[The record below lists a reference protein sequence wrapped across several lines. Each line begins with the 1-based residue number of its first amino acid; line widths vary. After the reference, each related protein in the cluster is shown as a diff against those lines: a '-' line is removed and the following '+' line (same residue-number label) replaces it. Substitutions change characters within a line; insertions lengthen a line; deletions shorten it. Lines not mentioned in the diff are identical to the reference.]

1 MLSVNWI
8 ALDSH
13 NNFVFLVGHQ
23 STFMKCL
30 LLSFSAILCAL
41 VSMAQSHA
49 SAEFQPTYWQ
59 YPNITPGVLEAVSWT
74 NTRMKHLEN
83 VTPSCSGLPTA
94 YGIMGMH
101 DDGKGYFVENG
112 EYIAKL
118 SGISVDDQKASVS
131 NAIQAYGYAYNH
143 LMMEEIANGGNK
155 FDGNSIRT
163 VLLQLSEIPDSGV
176 VNLLAKDMQV
186 YEVLRFL
193 NDNKRSIHFEFTDHN
208 ISLETVFGLAN
219 YAVLSSK
226 KIQFTET
233 EILSDNG
240 ISYSPVTTLKS
251 LEYGPAIW
259 TPAPTCN
266 FSSRS
271 GVAISAITIHTIQGS
286 YAGAISWAQNCN
298 SNVSY
303 HYVIRSSDGQV
314 TQMVLEADKGW
325 HVGTENPYT
334 IGYEHEGYVNDPI
347 WYTQAMY
354 DASADLS
361 RDIVNSGYGIPPL
374 RTFYGD
380 ATISTNTLGACTKI
394 KGHQHYPNQSHTDPG
409 INWDWEKYYKL
420 INNTPTYTPITT
432 ASGNFYDTGGPTG
445 NYQDDERELWLF
457 QPPSAQNI
465 TLNFTSLDLEI
476 DYDYLFI
483 YDGATVDAP
492 LIGKYTG
499 TNSPGTITSSG
510 GSIVVEFRSDCGTT
524 NPGWEVSYTSI
535 LNDLTPPITS
545 IVAGATWQVD
555 DFDVD
560 ITDSDSQSAID
571 QGYYLV
577 AERNIADN
585 GWKSNGTYGFVH
597 EDFED
602 VNTTWT
608 NQVGVHS
615 FVNGEFEY
623 TDVNEQ
629 NSNAYASVT
638 QDASSKFLFEW
649 NQTMTSTEAN
659 QRAGMHFFCDAP
671 TLPNRG
677 NSYFV
682 YLREATDIIQ
692 IYRVTNDVF
701 SLETNDSLTIVP
713 NVEYNCKVSYDPSSG
728 EIKVYVD
735 NVLVS
740 QWTDPQPLTSG
751 NSISVRTG
759 GCAANY
765 DDIFVYRSRGNQVTI
780 PAGFGELMSIESENA
795 IETGL
800 VNSIVLD
807 SSENWSLIESEM
819 YLLDFTAPEMD
830 FVNDGTGNDIDTFLT
845 STFNANWLI
854 EDIHSDISNFD
865 FAIGTAP
872 NLDDVIAWNSNG
884 VAASISEVLAS
895 PVNNQLYYISVRA
908 ENNAGWESE
917 FASDG
922 QRYVDDLSTDEPNA
936 LFESIVVY
944 PNPASEVLKID
955 GVPNGATLYLIDAKG
970 AIVSEFDSSDSSLD
984 VSSFARGTYQLMI
997 RVGVAFVVEK
1007 VILK

>member
-1 MLSVNWI
+1 
-8 ALDSH
+8 
-13 NNFVFLVGHQ
+13 
-23 STFMKCL
+23 MKRL
-30 LLSFSAILCAL
+30 LLSFGAVLCAL

-83 VTPSCSGLPTA
+83 ITPSCSGLPTA

-101 DDGKGYFVENG
+101 DDGKDYFFENG
-112 EYIAKL
+112 KFLAKL

-131 NAIQAYGYAYNH
+131 NAIEAYGYAYNH
-143 LMMEEIANGGNK
+143 LMTEEIANGGNR
-155 FDGNSIRT
+155 FNGNSIRN

-176 VNLLAKDMQV
+176 VNLLARDMQV

-193 NDNKRSIHFEFTDHN
+193 NDNKRSIHFEFTDHD
-208 ISLETVFGLAN
+208 ISLEEVFGQAN

-226 KIQFTET
+226 KIQFTDT

-240 ISYSPVTTLKS
+240 ISYAPVASVKS

-266 FSSRS
+266 FSSRN

-314 TQMVLEADKGW
+314 TQMVLEGDKGW
-325 HVGTENPYT
+325 HVGSENPYT
-334 IGYEHEGYVNDPI
+334 IGYEHEGYVNDPM

-374 RTFYGD
+374 RTFFGD
-380 ATISTNTLGACTKI
+380 ATVSTNLLGACTKI
-394 KGHQHYPNQSHTDPG
+394 KGHQHYPNQTHTDPG
-409 INWDWEKYYKL
+409 VNWDWEKYYKL
-420 INNTPTYTPITT
+420 INNTPTYTSISS
-432 ASGNFYDTGGPTG
+432 ASGSFYDTGGPTG

-457 QPPSAQNI
+457 QPAGGQNV
-465 TLNFTSLDLEI
+465 TLNFTSFDLEL

-483 YDGATVDAP
+483 YDGADVNAP

-499 TNSPGTITSSG
+499 TNSPGTVTSSS

-524 NPGWEVSYTSI
+524 SPGWEVAYSSNLT
-535 LNDLTPPITS
+535 DVTPPTTS
-545 IVAGATWQVD
+545 IVAGPPWQID

-560 ITDSDSQSAID
+560 INDTDSESGID

-577 AERNIADN
+577 AERNITDN
-585 GWKSNGTYGFVH
+585 GWKSKGTYGFVH

-608 NQVGVHS
+608 NQVGLHS

-623 TDVNEQ
+623 ADVNEQ

-638 QDASSKFLFEW
+638 QDASSKYLFEW
-649 NQTMTSTEAN
+649 NQRMTSTGAN

-692 IYRVTNDVF
+692 VYRVTNDVF
-701 SLETNDSLTIVP
+701 SVEADAPLTVDP
-713 NVEYNCKVSYDPSSG
+713 NVDYNCKVSYDPASG
-728 EIKVYVD
+728 EIKVYID
-735 NVLVS
+735 NVLIVD
-740 QWTDPQPLTSG
+740 WTDPQPLTSG

-759 GCAANY
+759 GCAAMF
-765 DDIFVYRSRGNQVTI
+765 DDIHVYRSRGNQVTI

-807 SSENWSLIESEM
+807 ASENWSVIESEE
-819 YLLDFTAPEMD
+819 YLLDFSAPELD
-830 FVNDGTGNDIDTFLT
+830 FLHDGTGSDIDTFMT
-845 STFNANWLI
+845 ATFDANWLI
-854 EDIHSDISNFD
+854 EDIHSDILNFN

-872 NLDDVIAWNSNG
+872 NLDDIVAWNSNG
-884 VAASISEVLAS
+884 VASSISEVLAS
-895 PVNNQLYYISVRA
+895 PVNDQLYYISVRA
-908 ENNAGWESE
+908 ENHAGWESE
-917 FASDG
+917 FVSDG
-922 QRYVDDLSTDEPNA
+922 QRYVSDLSTDELNA
-936 LFESIVVY
+936 LFEDIVVY
-944 PNPASEVLKID
+944 PNPASEVLKIE
-955 GVPNGATLYLIDAKG
+955 GVPAGATLQLIDAKG
-970 AIVSEFDSSDSSLD
+970 AIVSELDSD
-984 VSSFARGTYQLMI
+984 VSVFDVSQFARGTYQLMI
-997 RVGVAFVVEK
+997 QVGGVFVVEK
-1007 VILK
+1007 VVLR

>member
-1 MLSVNWI
+1 
-8 ALDSH
+8 
-13 NNFVFLVGHQ
+13 
-23 STFMKCL
+23 MKRF
-30 LLSFSAILCAL
+30 LLSIAAVLCAL
-41 VSMAQSHA
+41 FSMAQSHA

-83 VTPSCSGLPTA
+83 IAPSCSGLPTA
-94 YGIMGMH
+94 FGIMGVH
-101 DDGKGYFVENG
+101 DDGKDYFFENG
-112 EYIAKL
+112 KYIAKL
-118 SGISVDDQKASVS
+118 SGISVDDQKASLH
-131 NAIQAYGYAYNH
+131 NAIQAYGYAYNQ
-143 LMMEEIANGGNK
+143 LMTEEIANGGNM
-155 FDGNSIRT
+155 FDGNSIRN

-176 VNLLAKDMQV
+176 VNLLARDMQV

-193 NDNKRSIHFEFTDHN
+193 NDNKRSVHFEFNDYN
-208 ISLETVFGLAN
+208 ISLESIFGISN

-233 EILSDNG
+233 SIQADNG
-240 ISYSPVTTLKS
+240 ISYSPVASGASMKS

-259 TPAPTCN
+259 NPAPTCN
-266 FSSRS
+266 FSSRN

-314 TQMVLEADKGW
+314 TQMVLEGDKGW
-325 HVGTENPYT
+325 HVGSENPYT

-374 RTFYGD
+374 RTFFGD
-380 ATISTNTLGACTKI
+380 ASVSTNLLGGCTKI
-394 KGHQHYPNQSHTDPG
+394 KGHQHYPNQTHTDPG
-409 INWDWEKYYKL
+409 VNWDWEKYYKL
-420 INNTPTYTPITT
+420 INNTPTYTPVTS
-432 ASGNFYDTGGPTG
+432 ASGSFYDTGGATG

-457 QPPSAQNI
+457 QPAGAQSV
-465 TLNFTSLDLEI
+465 TLNFTDFDLEL
-476 DYDYLFI
+476 DYDYMFI
-483 YDGATVDAP
+483 YDGADVNAP
-492 LIGKYTG
+492 LIGKYNAT
-499 TNSPGTITSSG
+499 SPGTVTSTG
-510 GSIVVEFRSDCGTT
+510 GSLVVEFRSDCGTT
-524 NPGWEVSYTSI
+524 SPGWAATYSAVISSNDVTPPTTSI
-535 LNDLTPPITS
+535 S
-545 IVAGATWQVD
+545 AGPTWQTD
-555 DFDVD
+555 DFDVT
-560 ITDSDSQSAID
+560 ITDSDTESGIE

-577 AERNIADN
+577 AERNITDN

-608 NQVGVHS
+608 NQVGLHS

-623 TDVNEQ
+623 LDVNEQ

-638 QDASSKFLFEW
+638 QDATTKYLFEW
-649 NQTMTSTEAN
+649 NQRMTSTGTN
-659 QRAGMHFFCDAP
+659 MRAGMHFFCDAP

-682 YLREATDIIQ
+682 YLRESTDIVQ
-692 IYRVTNDVF
+692 VYRVTNDVF
-701 SLETNDSLTIVP
+701 SVVADAPITVDP
-713 NVEYNCKVSYDPSSG
+713 NVDYNCKVSYDPSTG
-728 EIKVYVD
+728 EMEVYID
-735 NVLVS
+735 NALIS

-759 GCAANY
+759 GCSVMFDN
-765 DDIFVYRSRGNQVTI
+765 IHVYRSRGNQVTI

-807 SSENWSLIESEM
+807 AADNWSSVESEL
-819 YLLDFTAPEMD
+819 YLLDFTAPELD
-830 FVNDGTGNDIDTFLT
+830 FINDGTGSDIDTFYT
-845 STFNANWLI
+845 TTFDANWLI
-854 EDIHSDISNFD
+854 EDIHSDIANFD

-872 NLDDVIAWNSNG
+872 NLDDVVGWNSNG
-884 VAASISEVLAS
+884 LASSINEVLAS
-895 PVNNQLYYISVRA
+895 PINGQLYYVSVRA

-917 FASDG
+917 FVSDG
-922 QRYVDDLSTDEPNA
+922 QRYVNNLSTDELDA
-936 LFESIVVY
+936 LFEAIVVY
-944 PNPASEVLKID
+944 PNPASEVLKIG
-955 GVPNGATLYLIDAKG
+955 GVPSDAAMYLIDAKG
-970 AIVSEFDSSDSSLD
+970 AIVREFDAQTTSLD
-984 VSSFARGTYQLMI
+984 VSGLARGSYSLM
-997 RVGVAFVVEK
+997 VSVDGAFVVEK
-1007 VILK
+1007 VVLR